1 MKQSKLLTEARAEKD
16 LTQESPVFA
25 PHDDDGLRG
34 HNNIQDMA
42 PRSSLLKLAPR
53 GIVSNRVASDDGLR
67 GHNNIQDTA
76 PRSSLLKLAP
86 RYRI

>member
-25 PHDDDGLRG
+25 PHDDDGLCG

-53 GIVSNRVASDDGLR
+53 
-67 GHNNIQDTA
+67 
-76 PRSSLLKLAP
+76 
-86 RYRI
+86 YRI